1 MVPNFK
7 FGCSG
12 PTLYLCQGTVEFNG
26 QTLNVV
32 KQVLNPK
39 TWYEAQDC
47 DSHLALYFSK
57 KDIDKVCES
66 L

>member
-1 MVPNFK
+1 MHNFK
-7 FGCSG
+7 FGYVGS
-12 PTLYLCQGTVEFNG
+12 TLYLCQGTVEFNG
-26 QTLNVV
+26 QTLNVI

-39 TWYEAQDC
+39 TFYEAQEY

-57 KDIDKVCES
+57 NDIDKVCES